1 MHTSVP
7 SINHVWTKYGEPRL
21 CSNIIYGVTDQIM
34 KTSHK
39 FNSQYTMK
47 MRSRSGWYVPS
58 ITDVWIKYGESRL
71 YGNKE
76 TDQIMK
82 T

>member
-47 MRSRSGWYVPS
+47 MRSRSG
-58 ITDVWIKYGESRL
+58 
-71 YGNKE
+71 
-76 TDQIMK
+76 
-82 T
+82 